1 MSASE
6 SYLLTTVAK
15 QLTIYLGIPTLIA
28 GVLGGL
34 LNIVVFLSLRT
45 FRQSPCAFFLTV
57 MSIVNIGQLLTSLLS
72 RILISGFNMDLTEKS
87 LSFCK
92 FRTYCLQV
100 CTLIS
105 YSCMCLATVDQ
116 FLATSLRP
124 RWQNWFTL
132 KRAYLWC
139 TVFIVVWM
147 LHGIPS
153 LIWYNSVF
161 SPRTGSVSC
170 TITYVPFQQYHRYVN
185 VLILAGILPVTI
197 TVFFAALAY
206 YNVRQIP
213 YRIVPLV
220 RRELDKQLTSMVLV
234 QVSHNFLAVVPQI
247 IALIAIYCS
256 SLTINSPNYVPLI
269 FSNLVTG
276 LVYYFYFAI
285 STPCEKLASSSACR
299 CRVRSTSMCACR
311 NGSVNSSDMCS
322 WASICTELDL
332 TRPPSIK

>member
-1 MSASE
+1 MSANTNP
-6 SYLLTTVAK
+6 LVTVVPI

-72 RILISGFNMDLTEKS
+72 RILISGYNMDLTEKS
-87 LSFCK
+87 VSFCK

-124 RWQNWFTL
+124 RWQSWFTL

-147 LHGIPS
+147 LHGVPA
-153 LIWYNSVF
+153 LILYTPVLSAK
-161 SPRTGSVSC
+161 TGKTNCATSNAL
-170 TITYVPFQQYHRYVN
+170 FQRYLRYVYT
-185 VLILAGILPVTI
+185 LTLAGILPITI
-197 TVFFAALAY
+197 TVLFGSLAY

-213 YRIVPLV
+213 YRAVPLV
-220 RRELDKQLTSMVLV
+220 RRGLDKQLTSMVLI
-234 QVSHNFLAVVPQI
+234 QVLYNFTVIVPYVC
-247 IALIAIYCS
+247 LIFISYTTNV
-256 SLTINSPNYVPLI
+256 TIDSPNYTAITFAGSL
-269 FSNLVTG
+269 SG
-276 LVYYFYFAI
+276 LVYYLYFAVSI
-285 STPCEKLASSSACR
+285 L
-299 CRVRSTSMCACR
+299 RVRS
-311 NGSVNSSDMCS
+311 SVVR
-322 WASICTELDL
+322 
-332 TRPPSIK
+332 RPFIPESVLHLLWCL

>member
-6 SYLLTTVAK
+6 SYLLTTVTQ

-34 LNIVVFLSLRT
+34 LNIIVFLSLKT

-57 MSIVNIGQLLTSLLS
+57 MSIVNIGQLLTGLLS
-72 RILISGFNMDLTEKS
+72 RILISGFNMDLTEMS
-87 LSFCK
+87 VSFCK

-105 YSCMCLATVDQ
+105 YSCMCLATADQ
-116 FLATSLRP
+116 FLATSLRL
-124 RWQNWFTL
+124 RWQQWFTL

-139 TVFIVVWM
+139 AVFVVVWM
-147 LHGIPS
+147 FHGIPS
-153 LIWYNSVF
+153 LVFYNPVV

-170 TITYVPFQQYHRYVN
+170 IITHTPFQQYHRYVN
-185 VLILAGILPVTI
+185 GLTLAGILPISI
-197 TVFFAALAY
+197 TVLFGSLAY

-213 YRIVPLV
+213 YRIIPLV
-220 RRELDKQLTSMVLV
+220 RRELDKQLPSMVLV
-234 QVSHNFLAVVPQI
+234 QVLHNFIVIVPQI
-247 IALIAIYCS
+247 IVLIVIYCS

-276 LVYYFYFAI
+276 LVYYFYFAVSKSRRKFGSR
-285 STPCEKLASSSACR
+285 STCHSRVLSSSMYAY
-299 CRVRSTSMCACR
+299 R
-311 NGSVNSSDMCS
+311 NGSVSNWDTCS
-322 WASICTELDL
+322 WASICNAVDL
-332 TRPPSIK
+332 ERPVSIK